1 MVKEYDEVIKI
12 VQNKLS
18 EIGFY
23 IEENNEY
30 NAIFGNGT
38 SWKIELLGER
48 YMGSAYDLFVIKVD
62 SLNKEI
68 TQNRF
73 CVRSLFDIFGLKEKQ
88 TIDNYLDLLIKYK
101 DKIFDETFP
110 YKDKYNERN
119 NKYK

>member
-30 NAIFGNGT
+30 SAIFGNGT

-48 YMGSAYDLFVIKVD
+48 YMGSAYDLFVKKVD

-68 TQNRF
+68 SQNGF
-73 CVRSLFDIFGLKEKQ
+73 CVRFLFDILGLQNNLPINE
-88 TIDNYLDLLIKYK
+88 DLNLLIEYK

-110 YKDKYNERN
+110 YKDKYNEGN

>member
-68 TQNRF
+68 TQNGF
-73 CVRSLFDIFGLKEKQ
+73 CVRSLFDIFGLKEKL

>member
-18 EIGFY
+18 QIGFFL
-23 IEENNEY
+23 EENNEY

-48 YMGSAYDLFVIKVD
+48 YMRSAYDLFIKKID
-62 SLNKEI
+62 TQNKE
-68 TQNRF
+68 F
-73 CVRSLFDIFGLKEKQ
+73 CVRFLFDILGLQNNLPIEE
-88 TIDNYLDLLIKYK
+88 DLNLLIENK

-110 YKDKYNERN
+110 YKEKYDEL
-119 NKYK
+119 KKIPY

>member
-12 VQNKLS
+12 IQNKLS

-48 YMGSAYDLFVIKVD
+48 YIGSAYDLFVKKVD

-68 TQNRF
+68 TKNGF
-73 CVRSLFDIFGLKEKQ
+73 CVRFLFDILGLQNNLPINE
-88 TIDNYLDLLIKYK
+88 DLNLLIENK
-101 DKIFDETFP
+101 DKIFDETLP
-110 YKDKYNERN
+110 YKEAYAKL
-119 NKYK
+119 KC